1 MRGNGKKISRES
13 THLII
18 SSIDVQDRSRST
30 LIYRKKYV
38 KSRTITFTNHE
49 REEHRI
55 FIKPGQ
61 KWRWPFVKGALDLG
75 FQPTTACRLS
85 SARNCLFAVKVSSLF
100 LFLSLI
106 FFSYHSTSVGFTF
119 GPRPRPSSSRF
130 FFPRLFSR
138 ARQSAT
144 NTREGFALPS
154 TTRANVSRD
163 PRRDGT
169 SRVFRTRT
177 WLAHLTSAIHG
188 KTRRGSKIFF
198 HLSAGER
205 STACVLMRRRR

>member
-1 MRGNGKKISRES
+1 MRGNGKKISGES

-18 SSIDVQDRSRST
+18 PSIDVQDRSRST

-38 KSRTITFTNHE
+38 KSRTVTFTNHE

-100 LFLSLI
+100 LSLSLI
-106 FFSYHSTSVGFTF
+106 LFSYHSTSVGFTF

-130 FFPRLFSR
+130 FS
-138 ARQSAT
+138 
-144 NTREGFALPS
+144 
-154 TTRANVSRD
+154 
-163 PRRDGT
+163 
-169 SRVFRTRT
+169 
-177 WLAHLTSAIHG
+177 
-188 KTRRGSKIFF
+188 RGSFPVPAKAQRI
-198 HLSAGER
+198 HEKASLYLPQPER
-205 STACVLMRRRR
+205 TFLETLDVMARLACLEHERGSHT